1 MKLIV
6 EKQRDLA
13 LVTKLVAIWQRSV
26 KATHTFLSTSEIT
39 EIREF
44 VPQALSQVP
53 ILVVAFD
60 GSQSGLWGLP
70 NLNWKCCF

>member
-39 EIREF
+39 EIRE
-44 VPQALSQVP
+44 LCR
-53 ILVVAFD
+53 
-60 GSQSGLWGLP
+60 
-70 NLNWKCCF
+70 KH